1 MSSTCHAGS
10 DGAKGNIGTNVQAGD
25 AKGTEDHVLI
35 DCKLLMLEV
44 IIHDSDGLLLSFFKD
59 GRCDAG
65 SHNRDQDRV
74 DKDVGAVAGNDIRD
88 DGCCQ

>member
-10 DGAKGNIGTNVQAGD
+10 DGAKGNIGANVQAGD

-44 IIHDSDGLLLSFFKD
+44 IIHDSDGLLLSFFKVIAPIKVPVSITD
-59 GRCDAG
+59 
-65 SHNRDQDRV
+65 SIMI
-74 DKDVGAVAGNDIRD
+74 IRKRLLILMF
-88 DGCCQ
+88 QL